1 MKNIYYLVLF
11 LFIVLLELSCSDPVS
26 PPPPP
31 VKPKV
36 IFLKIVDVSC
46 TEAFITITV
55 NDTLLPVSITLNKD
69 DAVLYNFNLVTTDTT
84 VIDTALVPNKTY
96 SYQATA
102 VVNGE
107 TKMSDTLQ
115 VKTLDTTSHNFTW
128 QSWSFGEHSSSVLYD
143 VAIIN
148 ENNIYAVG
156 EIYINDS
163 TGQPDPNAYNLARW
177 NGIEWTLH
185 RIMFYTICGQQNR
198 TPYPAKAIFV
208 FNENEIWVAGGG
220 DQIAR
225 MNATIQTETMCLP
238 FSFVINK
245 LWGESNSSMF
255 AVGNGGNIAHYQNGS
270 WQRIESG
277 TELTIHDIWGI
288 NNNGDTKIL
297 AVAAEIF
304 EVNDEKI
311 LSINS
316 AGVTELPTN
325 GLSWSLVSV
334 WFCNKY
340 KEYAGGGGLFTKYY
354 NENTWTEIPT
364 DYYTYAIRGNGS
376 NDIIICG
383 GYGYV
388 AHYNGSTWKNYLGN
402 GLDVI
407 GGNYYSLSIKGNKAA
422 VVGTADGKAVVL
434 IGTR

>member
-1 MKNIYYLVLF
+1 MKTYKFFPV
-11 LFIVLLELSCSDPVS
+11 FILLIFIFFSKCDTTE

-31 VKPKV
+31 PPEQPKV
-36 IFLKIVDVSC
+36 IFLKLIDVSC
-46 TEAFITITV
+46 TEAFITITA
-55 NDTLLPVSITLNKD
+55 NDTVLPINITLNKD
-69 DAVLYNFNLVTTDTT
+69 DAALYNFTLAATDTI
-84 VIDTALVPNKTY
+84 VIDTTLAPNKTY
-96 SYQATA
+96 VYQATA
-102 VVNGE
+102 VINGE
-107 TKMSDTLQ
+107 TKKSDTLQ
-115 VKTLDTTSHNFTW
+115 VRTLDTTSHNFSW
-128 QSWSFGEHSSSVLYD
+128 QTFTFGNPEIGSSILYD

-156 EIYINDS
+156 EIYLNDS
-163 TGQPDPNAYNLARW
+163 LGNPDPIRYNLAIW
-177 NGIEWTLH
+177 NGANWKLRKLTYQGFPPVIHSVL
-185 RIMFYTICGQQNR
+185 
-198 TPYPAKAIFV
+198 AI
-208 FNENEIWVAGGG
+208 NEHNVWL
-220 DQIAR
+220 DPWFHW
-225 MNATIQTETMCLP
+225 N
-238 FSFVINK
+238 
-245 LWGESNSSMF
+245 GESF
-255 AVGNGGNIAHYQNGS
+255 LEIPIDPILTGVGVNKMWGNEDGIYVVGDDGFIAYRNAIGN
-270 WQRIESG
+270 WQKIESG

-288 NNNGDTKIL
+288 NNNGDNKIL

-354 NENTWTEIPT
+354 NENTWKEIPT

-388 AHYNGSTWKNYLGN
+388 AHFNGSTWKNYLGN

-422 VVGTADGKAVVL
+422 VVGTADGKAVIL
-434 IGTR
+434 IGHRS